1 MEVIACLELIAW
13 KRAHPASLVRE
24 GSKEKVGLGLG
35 LRKIDG
41 ISKSGEE
48 KRSFLELKCSYW
60 EKIFKLLKYYYG
72 ASFQFSRSVVSDYR
86 A

>member
-1 MEVIACLELIAW
+1 M
-13 KRAHPASLVRE
+13 
-24 GSKEKVGLGLG
+24 GLG

-60 EKIFKLLKYYYG
+60 EKIFKLLKSKVKDGTYLLILKK
-72 ASFQFSRSVVSDYR
+72 FF
-86 A
+86 

>member
-1 MEVIACLELIAW
+1 ME
-13 KRAHPASLVRE
+13 KSSPNQPDQGR
-24 GSKEKVGLGLG
+24 SKEKVGLELG
-35 LRKIDG
+35 LRKTDG

-60 EKIFKLLKYYYG
+60 EKVSKLLRYYYG
-72 ASFQFSRSVVSDYR
+72 ASFQFSCSVMSDYR